1 MTIQKKESHSI
12 RQILRPEVSEEMRNA
27 LYSVIKT
34 NNQYER
40 ARVDWYHLWA
50 KSWTSQ
56 VAYKWKYRK
65 WVWWTQATFAWI
77 VSVDNP
83 EYVVL
88 IWVSRPRSNQWWVYT
103 AWKIFGEIATF
114 LIWYSMME

>member
-1 MTIQKKESHSI
+1 
-12 RQILRPEVSEEMRNA
+12 MRTA
-27 LYSVIKT
+27 LYTVAAT
-34 NNQYER
+34 NNQYKE
-40 ARVDWYHLWA
+40 ARVEWYRLWA

-65 WVWWTQATFAWI
+65 GVWWTQATFAWI
-77 VSVDNP
+77 VSIDDP

-88 IWVSRPRSNQWWVYT
+88 IWISRPRSNQWWVYT

>member
-1 MTIQKKESHSI
+1 
-12 RQILRPEVSEEMRNA
+12 VSEEMRNA
-27 LYSVIKT
+27 LYNVLST
-34 NNQYER
+34 NHQYEK
-40 ARVDWYHLWA
+40 ARVEWYRLGA

-56 VAYKWKYRK
+56 IAYKWKYQK
-65 WVWWTQATFAWI
+65 WEWWTQATFAGI

-88 IWVSRPRSNQWWVYT
+88 IWVSRPRTNQWWVWT